1 MRFTPFG
8 CVLFDF
14 LSGGVRGP
22 LSIAHVF
29 VISVFRSFDGLPCC
43 DKTTSSKSWPSSR
56 VHQSGC
62 SLHWQ
67 FAGFQLLQCGACF
80 FGFRLR
86 SAFSVTFWLELAKE
100 RTRINLCPFTL
111 DNSNLASKIRRLRR
125 LFLNVKI
132 PPTLPIAL
140 GTWERIIGQVS
151 CGMSKQ
157 VCCGSR
163 AVHGEAA
170 GYNISPAGHLDMFA
184 RGPESEFR
192 HFSVFH
198 MV

>member
-1 MRFTPFG
+1 M
-8 CVLFDF
+8 
-14 LSGGVRGP
+14 
-22 LSIAHVF
+22 SIAHVF
-29 VISVFRSFDGLPCC
+29 VISVPRSFDGLPRC

-56 VHQSGC
+56 VAPIRLLVALAVCGFFNC
-62 SLHWQ
+62 SNAVL
-67 FAGFQLLQCGACF
+67 
-80 FGFRLR
+80 
-86 SAFSVTFWLELAKE
+86 AFSALGLGPRFQSLFGWSWPRKE
-100 RTRINLCPFTL
+100 H
-111 DNSNLASKIRRLRR
+111 
-125 LFLNVKI
+125 VKI

-151 CGMSKQ
+151 HGMSRQ

>member
-1 MRFTPFG
+1 MRFTTFG
-8 CVLFDF
+8 PCLFWF

-22 LSIAHVF
+22 MSIAHVF
-29 VISVFRSFDGLPCC
+29 VISVPRSFDGLPRC

-56 VHQSGC
+56 VAPIMLLVALAVRGFFSC
-62 SLHWQ
+62 SNAVL
-67 FAGFQLLQCGACF
+67 
-80 FGFRLR
+80 
-86 SAFSVTFWLELAKE
+86 AFSALGLGPRFQSLFGWSWPRKE
-100 RTRINLCPFTL
+100 H
-111 DNSNLASKIRRLRR
+111 
-125 LFLNVKI
+125 VKI
-132 PPTLPIAL
+132 PPTLSIAL

-151 CGMSKQ
+151 RGMSRQ

>member
-1 MRFTPFG
+1 MSYEVHHFWP
-8 CVLFDF
+8 CLFWF

-22 LSIAHVF
+22 MSIAHVF
-29 VISVFRSFDGLPCC
+29 VISVPRSFDGLPRC

-56 VHQSGC
+56 VAPIRLLVALAVRGFFNC
-62 SLHWQ
+62 SNAVL
-67 FAGFQLLQCGACF
+67 
-80 FGFRLR
+80 
-86 SAFSVTFWLELAKE
+86 AFSALGLGPRFQSLFGWSWPRKE
-100 RTRINLCPFTL
+100 H
-111 DNSNLASKIRRLRR
+111 
-125 LFLNVKI
+125 VKI
-132 PPTLPIAL
+132 PPTLPTAL

-151 CGMSKQ
+151 CGMSRQ

>member
-1 MRFTPFG
+1 M
-8 CVLFDF
+8 
-14 LSGGVRGP
+14 
-22 LSIAHVF
+22 SIAHVF
-29 VISVFRSFDGLPCC
+29 VISVPRSFDGLPRC

-56 VHQSGC
+56 VAPIRLLVALAVRGFFNC
-62 SLHWQ
+62 SNAVL
-67 FAGFQLLQCGACF
+67 
-80 FGFRLR
+80 
-86 SAFSVTFWLELAKE
+86 AFSALGLGPRFQSLFGWSWPRKE
-100 RTRINLCPFTL
+100 H
-111 DNSNLASKIRRLRR
+111 
-125 LFLNVKI
+125 VKI

-151 CGMSKQ
+151 RGMSRQ